1 MKDPPVCT
9 VYFILHLGQVSWYMP
24 FLSYLLWV
32 VPCFVAKRLSIML
45 SVVNVILTLVFLNN
59 FVMNIVSFPK
69 YVNFAHFL
77 VVLFLFYLLIE
88 FVLVEIS

>member
-1 MKDPPVCT
+1 
-9 VYFILHLGQVSWYMP
+9 
-24 FLSYLLWV
+24 
-32 VPCFVAKRLSIML
+32 ML